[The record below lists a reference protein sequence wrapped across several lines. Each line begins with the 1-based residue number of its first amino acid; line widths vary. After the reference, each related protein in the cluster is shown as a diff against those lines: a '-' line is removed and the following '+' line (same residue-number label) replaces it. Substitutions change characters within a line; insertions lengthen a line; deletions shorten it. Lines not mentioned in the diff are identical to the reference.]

1 MNRPVVRSSGRPVVP
16 PSQAEEDWR
25 YVDCRT
31 LDAEASAACTVLPG
45 EACAA
50 DAFPAAS
57 DATHA
62 WAVAGNRRTLALR
75 GEHRL
80 ALADLGGAWAL
91 RLDLAPGAVV
101 HLGLRRQAS
110 AGRSASWLHAVLGQ
124 GASLVVDDLPAG
136 EAEVQLAA
144 LSAVLAQDAQV
155 AVQLAQTGGRL
166 LRHRL
171 DLDLAAA
178 GAGAT
183 ISAATSVRGGL
194 QAHLLTRVLHRA
206 ATTSRQLAK
215 AVLRD
220 RARTSFDG
228 VVTMLPGADGSVAEQ
243 QDRNLLL
250 SPGAR
255 ADTRPQLDIRADEVE
270 ASHGATMGALDS
282 DELVYLRVRGLP
294 EAAARD
300 LLTVAFL
307 DEALLAF
314 HDPALRQQ
322 AQEVLHAV

>member
-1 MNRPVVRSSGRPVVP
+1 MSGLPT
-16 PSQAEEDWR
+16 SELEDWR
-25 YVDCRT
+25 YVDCRA
-31 LDAEASAACTVLPG
+31 LAAECSAAVTVLPG
-45 EACAA
+45 EAC
-50 DAFPAAS
+50 DVGAFPDAG

-62 WAVAGNRRTLALR
+62 WALAGNCRMLRLR

-80 ALADLGGAWAL
+80 MLDDLGGAWAL
-91 RLDLAPGAVV
+91 RLDLAPGAIV
-101 HLGLRRQAS
+101 HLGIRRYAS
-110 AGRSASWLHAVLGQ
+110 AGRSASWLNAVLGQ
-124 GASLVVDDLPAG
+124 GASLVIDDLPAG
-136 EAEVQLAA
+136 DADVQLAA

-155 AVQLAQTGGRL
+155 AVHLAQSGGRL

-171 DLDLAAA
+171 DLDLSAS
-178 GAGAT
+178 GAGGT
-183 ISAATSVRGGL
+183 ISAAASVRGDH
-194 QAHLLTRVLHRA
+194 QAHLLTRVVHRA

-220 RARTSFDG
+220 RARSSFDG
-228 VVTMLPGADGSVAEQ
+228 VVSMLPGADGSVAEQ

-270 ASHGATMGALDS
+270 ASHGATIGALDA
-282 DELVYLRVRGLP
+282 DELVYLRARGLP
-294 EAAARD
+294 ESAARD

-314 HDPALRQQ
+314 ADPALRQQ